1 MIIQRIWCVGNK
13 KVKQSVRVA
22 ENYAEKREQK
32 EENTNPERVKQN
44 TNPENT
50 NPENA
55 NLENEKKEDK
65 FFYNNYI

>member
-44 TNPENT
+44 TNPENAKQ
-50 NPENA
+50 NA